1 MTGGTTG
8 STFISSTE
16 ILVDGGL
23 VWSYGP
29 SLEIGRVGLCSV
41 SLENNI
47 VIAGLISDQKTKNI

>member
-29 SLEIGRVGLCSV
+29 SLESGRVGLCSV